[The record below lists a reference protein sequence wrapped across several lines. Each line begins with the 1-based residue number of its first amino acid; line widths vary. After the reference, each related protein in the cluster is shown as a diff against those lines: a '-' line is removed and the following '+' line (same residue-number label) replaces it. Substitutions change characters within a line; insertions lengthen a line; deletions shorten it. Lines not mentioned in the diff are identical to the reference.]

1 MTGGDS
7 TDVTGAH
14 RAFVAAATGAGWIF
28 VATAACAGWTFVATA
43 AACNGAGIFCW
54 LTSSPVISEVDAVV
68 EDIDVTF
75 VVVVVED
82 EVCVDV
88 SVVVVV
94 SVSSSSSSS
103 ALFSELNVADF
114 GFSRGTLPDFFSIF
128 VIAAEGTC
136 CAGSC

>member
-28 VATAACAGWTFVATA
+28 VATAACVGWTFVATAAAGAGWTFVATAAGAGWTFVATAAGAGWTFVATA

-54 LTSSPVISEVDAVV
+54 LTSAPVISEVDAVV

-75 VVVVVED
+75 VSGA
-82 EVCVDV
+82 C
-88 SVVVVV
+88 
-94 SVSSSSSSS
+94 
-103 ALFSELNVADF
+103 LSELLQLILHVL
-114 GFSRGTLPDFFSIF
+114 RWLM
-128 VIAAEGTC
+128 
-136 CAGSC
+136 